1 MEVYN
6 QLLEDVLP
14 KKETVKFTPLKL
26 QSYTAHGYPYTTM
39 YTMDFS
45 HVVSKDL
52 RTEAPISLDNGLCI
66 QVVQFKGLGPGN
78 FADTRLL
85 VTRKGI
91 SEEFNDVTFDFNC
104 IRVKARIIYQECSS
118 NIDFQVYRNGN
129 YKMSLGSLK
138 KFPGEAG
145 TFPIMVRD
153 GLLTWFSPT
162 DSQSMKEFKF
172 VFDTIFASFQ
182 FNGHPKNYQQVCR
195 AFPEN
200 ITAEPELDPNY
211 HIIKLDG
218 IDPNLFLNTHSKNYG
233 RVRKGPGRW
242 PIQIT
247 SSGVVMILRAW
258 SVQQI
263 ESMYD
268 VICNFIQTMNEKDVL
283 TLDGFADTTIPK
295 YTKKK
300 RAMNF
305 KTKSKEE
312 LIEILKRMGCTSVPI
327 PPEGV
332 GIAKNLLVSLA
343 EQKATIK
350 EEEITTKQEDEM
362 EDLLDHAMTDLEN
375 NKENEDLFA
384 DESLYESPPA
394 KKREVIPAIEKIAM
408 EASQV
413 FRDKNINNIIH

>member
-14 KKETVKFTPLKL
+14 KKDTVKFTPLKL
-26 QSYTAHGYPYTTM
+26 QSYTAHGYPGTGTST
-39 YTMDFS
+39 YTMDFD

-85 VTRKGI
+85 MTRKGI
-91 SEEFNDVTFDFNC
+91 SEEFNDATFDFNC
-104 IRVKARIIYQECSS
+104 IRVKARIIYQDCSS

-129 YKMSLGSLK
+129 YKMSLGNLK

-162 DSQSMKEFKF
+162 DSQSMKGFEF

-182 FNGHPKNYQQVCR
+182 FNGHPKDYQQVCG

-200 ITAEPELDPNY
+200 ITAEPELDANY
-211 HIIKLDG
+211 HIVKLDG
-218 IDPNLFLNTHSKNYG
+218 IDPNLFLNTGSKNFA
-233 RVRKGPGRW
+233 RHKKGPGRW

-263 ESMYD
+263 ESMYT
-268 VICNFIQTMNEKDVL
+268 VICNFIQTMNEKGVL
-283 TLDGFADTTIPK
+283 TLDGFADITNRG

-300 RAMNF
+300 RATNF

-343 EQKATIK
+343 EQKATTI
-350 EEEITTKQEDEM
+350 KQEDEM
-362 EDLLDHAMTDLEN
+362 EDLLNHAMTDLE

-384 DESLYESPPA
+384 EESLYESPPA
-394 KKREVIPAIEKIAM
+394 KKREVSISAIEKIAV
-408 EASQV
+408 EASRA
-413 FRDKNINNIIH
+413 FRDKNVSSIIH